1 VNRKKELKEKYKNTR
16 PDMGVF
22 KIASRVSGS
31 CYLYSAQNMNGLMNR
46 YRFQLGVGSHPNRAL
61 QDEWNEQGEGSFEF
75 AVLERL
81 EYDRDESKTDYSEE
95 LEMLHLIWTEKL
107 N

>member
-1 VNRKKELKEKYKNTR
+1 
-16 PDMGVF
+16 
-22 KIASRVSGS
+22 
-31 CYLYSAQNMNGLMNR
+31 MNGLMNR